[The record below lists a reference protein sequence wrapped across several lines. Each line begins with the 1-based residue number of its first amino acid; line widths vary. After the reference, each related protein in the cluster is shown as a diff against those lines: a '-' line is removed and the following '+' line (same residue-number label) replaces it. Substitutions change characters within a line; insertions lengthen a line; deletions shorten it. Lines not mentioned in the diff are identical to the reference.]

1 MENRK
6 NQTMVKR
13 TYYGVISDALEACF
27 SFQKGMNPDD
37 YFADTEIPADESL
50 VEALQRAITI
60 EETTQKAYS
69 DAATLSEGFMADI
82 PRTFRI
88 IANNRGRRIA
98 ELRNHTDKHH

>member
-1 MENRK
+1 M
-6 NQTMVKR
+6 KR

-37 YFADTEIPADESL
+37 YFVDTEIPADENL
-50 VEALQRAITI
+50 VEALRRAITI
-60 EETTQKAYS
+60 EETIQKAYS
-69 DAATLSEGFMADI
+69 DAATLSEGLMADI

-88 IANNRGRRIA
+88 IANKRGRRIA